1 MPMTPKEEQAQI
13 ECMKFIKT
21 VDGSFKASNQKA
33 RAGISQDFY
42 RGAQWTKAEHDIYRS
57 KGVEPITI
65 NRCKPTVRSISG
77 TQRQNKRDIKVRPGR
92 EGTESVAKV
101 LTALCKHAVGPQG
114 EYVFSEVFKD
124 GLVKTESYLS
134 LSIDKYTS
142 PGGDIE
148 ISHRSLFNVDV
159 DPAAVEYDLN
169 KSAKFVIDRE
179 WVDKEEI
186 DFKYPDKTA
195 EIGNGIG
202 LPGEYDDPSGI
213 IAYLC
218 DDDEVDEYDESSA
231 GGDINRRKY
240 RYLVR
245 EIWWKEKVPGLRVLD
260 QATGFSRVISGE
272 LLTKLGKRLKGDAN
286 YITAD
291 EAGTI
296 LHKTVMLGKVVLED
310 EVNPFGDQIKDIP
323 YFRFSP
329 DFDNGYAMS
338 AIEDIISLNR
348 EENINRTLATRYLGQ
363 TTNSGWIIEKGSP
376 KAIKKLE
383 QFGSVNGLVLKKSDY
398 GAIEK
403 IKPNPLS
410 AGHMILSEQSA
421 RDIKDISGVNDE
433 MLGIDN
439 NRVISGK
446 AIQLRERA
454 GMRTNEPVFDN
465 FDRTLQLFGTMLVQ
479 VITKLNI
486 YTDDEVRA
494 IVSESDLLDLKMLQ
508 RAHAE
513 LTQSVGGDLPL
524 PATPEELAPN
534 PNMMAMVQPEDQQMV
549 FEGIKTGI
557 RAAQMYAERYP
568 ELKQNWDEVIKQH
581 AIEMLLKELRSDK
594 VGQYGIVV
602 SLSANAP
609 TVRMQNMLELEMI
622 QDKYGMIPPDVF
634 IDATELTNKDEIKAG
649 IQQMMQQAQA
659 PPPKQPANKK
669 EAAA

>member
-1 MPMTPKEEQAQI
+1 MPMTTEEEKAQV
-13 ECMKFIKT
+13 ECLKFIKT

-92 EGTESVAKV
+92 DGTESVAKV

-124 GLVKTESYLS
+124 GLVKTEAYLK
-134 LSIDKYTS
+134 LSVNKYTS

-148 ISHRSLFNVDV
+148 ASHRSLFNVDV
-159 DPAAVEYDLN
+159 DPAATEYDLN
-169 KSAKFVIDRE
+169 KSAKFLIDRN
-179 WVDKEEI
+179 WMDKEEV
-186 DFKYPDKTA
+186 DFKYPDKA
-195 EIGNGIG
+195 QEISNGVG
-202 LPGEYDDPSGI
+202 LAGDGTNGLA
-213 IAYLC
+213 AYLIE
-218 DDDEVDEYDESSA
+218 DDEIDEYDESSH
-231 GGDINRRKY
+231 GGQVSRRKY
-240 RYLVR
+240 RYLIR
-245 EIWWKEKVPGLRVLD
+245 EIWWKEKTPGLRVLD
-260 QATGFSRVISGE
+260 VATGTSRVISGK
-272 LLTKLGKRLKGDAN
+272 LLEKHGKRLKGDARW
-286 YITAD
+286 ITAD
-291 EAGTI
+291 EAGTT
-296 LHKTVMLGKVVLED
+296 LHKTTMVGKVVLED
-310 EVNPFGDQIKDIP
+310 EENPLGDQIKDIP

-329 DFDNGYAMS
+329 DWDNGHAMS

-383 QFGSVNGLVLKKSDY
+383 QMGSVNGVVIKKNDFGS
-398 GAIEK
+398 IEK

-421 RDIKDISGVNDE
+421 MDIKDISGVNNE

-439 NRVISGK
+439 NKVVSGK
-446 AIQLRERA
+446 AIQLRERS
-454 GMRTNEPVFDN
+454 GMRTNEPIFDN
-465 FDRTLQLFGTMLVQ
+465 FDRTLQLCGSFIVKL
-479 VITKLNI
+479 ITKLNI
-486 YTDDEVRA
+486 YTDDEIRA

-513 LTQSVGGDLPL
+513 ITQVIGGDLPL
-524 PATPEELAPN
+524 PAIPEELAPN
-534 PNMMAMVQPEDQQMV
+534 PAMMAMVQPEDIQMV
-549 FEGIKTGI
+549 MEGIKTGI
-557 RAAQMYAERYP
+557 RSAQMYAQEYP
-568 ELKQNWDEVIKQH
+568 RLKQNWDDVIKQH
-581 AIEMLLKELRSDK
+581 AIEMLLNELRDDK

-602 SLSANAP
+602 SLSASAP

-634 IDATELTNKDEIKAG
+634 IDATELTNKDEIKSGMQA
-649 IQQMMQQAQA
+649 MQQQA
-659 PPPKQPANKK
+659 PAAPPKQPAKK
-669 EAAA
+669 KGAAA